1 MFDFPI
7 NPYRNYMQ
15 RDVLAN
21 PLLREM
27 INEDLE
33 MQIENEKR

>member
-1 MFDFPI
+1 
-7 NPYRNYMQ
+7 MQ

-33 MQIENEKR
+33 MQIENEKRWQEIQDILILTL